1 MHDLDD
7 NCSYGWQIEV
17 FAKHITER
25 IAHIIPCD
33 MGASSTGL
41 RQGLM
46 KLAPS
51 IVCRMASDDF
61 LAFVDQDLRKQEMST
76 LFVTKYVGKVYL
88 ASGEHYWVF
97 PDATLNA
104 DGIPVEN
111 VIIMKPNERSARLP
125 TISTPLLAEEDKER
139 DASQLCR
146 NVFDLPMDA
155 SLCMLFTC

>member
-1 MHDLDD
+1 MLRRRADEKSIGVWKHKTVGRPTAETRDAPDQGRVWVQKCNFTFLVTSLVHDLDD

-76 LFVTKYVGKVYL
+76 LFVTRYVGKVYL
-88 ASGEHYWVF
+88 ASGDITNCF
-97 PDATLNA
+97 P
-104 DGIPVEN
+104 
-111 VIIMKPNERSARLP
+111 
-125 TISTPLLAEEDKER
+125 
-139 DASQLCR
+139 ASH
-146 NVFDLPMDA
+146 
-155 SLCMLFTC
+155 